1 MFFDDHFFE
10 GGDVDLTMFPP
21 ACLAFQKRAKTSPD
35 RHQSMVQLLSNF
47 FDIFVLTGWGQRD
60 WWVTEESDEEWKND
74 DKLHEVEVKLLLYLE
89 KNTTRVHPGVVQN
102 IASFIHISG

>member
-1 MFFDDHFFE
+1 
-10 GGDVDLTMFPP
+10 
-21 ACLAFQKRAKTSPD
+21 
-35 RHQSMVQLLSNF
+35 MVQLLSNF

-102 IASFIHISG
+102 IIHNII